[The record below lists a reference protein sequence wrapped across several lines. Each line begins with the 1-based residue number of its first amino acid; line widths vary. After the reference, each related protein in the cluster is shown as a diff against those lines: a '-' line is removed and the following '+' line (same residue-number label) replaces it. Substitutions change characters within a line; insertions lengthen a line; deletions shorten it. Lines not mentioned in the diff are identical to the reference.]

1 MKKAILLTV
10 TACLLTNP
18 AFAWEI
24 GPWKGD
30 DPQIVKDI
38 TEGAKHA
45 ATQVSNAGRD
55 AIAAVGNATGISNI
69 IEHNKQTISDMGSI
83 NACLA
88 TLCYS
93 EVLKKKELEE
103 AEQEAQAK
111 YAAEV
116 SNTQHYYDNLKK
128 NDRINRLNII
138 LEDSATLLKNLDKQ
152 LNFLNLE
159 KQTNQTTLKALNT
172 QITWNDAMAKQGLQE
187 RPSLAVTD
195 MKAIVTSFEKKMNS
209 DYESAINDLNNE
221 LAALEKSANRSRADL
236 MSDLIYTLTDSTLKN
251 FTAILETE
259 KIKIDNEIID
269 VESRIVEIRA
279 QQASANALYLQ
290 ETQGSR

>member
-1 MKKAILLTV
+1 MKKTILLTV

-103 AEQEAQAK
+103 AEQEAKVK

-116 SNTQHYYDNLKK
+116 SNTQQYYDNLKK
-128 NDRINRLNII
+128 NDRINRLSII
-138 LEDSATLLKNLDKQ
+138 LEDSATLLKNLNNQ
-152 LNFLNLE
+152 LNLLKLE
-159 KQTNQTTLKALNT
+159 KQTNQATLKALNT

-187 RPSLAVTD
+187 RPLLAVTD
-195 MKAIVTSFEKKMNS
+195 MKAIATSFEQKMNS
-209 DYESAINDLNNE
+209 DYDSAINDLNNE

-236 MSDLIYTLTDSTLKN
+236 MSDLIYTLTDGTLKN
-251 FTAILETE
+251 FAAILETE
-259 KIKIDNEIID
+259 KIKIDNEIIE
-269 VESRIVEIRA
+269 VELRIVEIRA

>member
-1 MKKAILLTV
+1 MKKTIFLTV

-24 GPWKGD
+24 GPLKGD
-30 DPQIVKDI
+30 DPQIVNDI
-38 TEGAKHA
+38 TECAKHA

-103 AEQEAQAK
+103 AEQEAKAK
-111 YAAEV
+111 YTAEV
-116 SNTQHYYDNLKK
+116 SNTQQYYDNLKK
-128 NDRINRLNII
+128 NDRINRLSII
-138 LEDSATLLKNLDKQ
+138 LEDSATLLKNLNNQ
-152 LNFLNLE
+152 LNLLNLE
-159 KQTNQTTLKALNT
+159 KQTNQATLKALNT
-172 QITWNDAMAKQGLQE
+172 QITWNDAMAKQGLPE

-195 MKAIVTSFEKKMNS
+195 MKAIATSFENKMNS
-209 DYESAINDLNNE
+209 DYDSAINDLNNE

-236 MSDLIYTLTDSTLKN
+236 MSDLIYTLTDGTLQK
-251 FTAILETE
+251 FAAILETE
-259 KIKIDNEIID
+259 KIKIDNEIIE
-269 VESRIVEIRA
+269 VESRIVEISA

-290 ETQGSR
+290 ETQESR